1 MNRYIKIQAETNGSH
16 LNQTGGFIDNEE
28 WAVIPDNIIIPSN
41 FPFVNIVV
49 ENGVV
54 ISMTNG
60 VLPSVDITVLQNKK
74 IKQMSEQCRS
84 VIISGITFN
93 DKRYSL
99 EIEDQ
104 LNLMS
109 LIEDVKNGATQVPY
123 HANGENCRF
132 YTAQEFTELVD
143 ACTRYKIYHESY
155 YNSLRNYINNLTTEE
170 EINNIFYGINIP
182 EEYQTEVLK
191 ALLSE

>member
-1 MNRYIKIQAETNGSH
+1 MRYIKINAESNGSH
-16 LNQTGGFIDNEE
+16 LNQNGGFIDEE
-28 WAVIPDNIIIPSN
+28 GWAIIPENMCIPSN
-41 FPFVNIVV
+41 FPFVNIIV

-60 VLPSVDITVLQNKK
+60 VLPPVDITVLQNKK

-84 VIISGITFN
+84 VIISGIIFN
-93 DKRYSL
+93 DERYSL